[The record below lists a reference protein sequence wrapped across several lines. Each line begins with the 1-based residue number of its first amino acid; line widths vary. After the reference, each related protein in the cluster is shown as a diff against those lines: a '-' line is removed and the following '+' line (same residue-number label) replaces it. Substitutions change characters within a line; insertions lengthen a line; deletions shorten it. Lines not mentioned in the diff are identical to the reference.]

1 MQRRVYAGAVTDPS
15 PRILVVDDDAILAGV
30 LTDYLRASGFS
41 VRTAGTGPDALEA
54 VAAEPPD
61 LILLDLSLPGLDG
74 LEVFRRLRHDGRTMP
89 VIMLTARAEEPERIL
104 GLEVGADDYV
114 AKPCSPREVV
124 LRVRSVLRRS
134 AMTTAAHEATVLRDG
149 NLVMDRRAGVV
160 TRDGEPLDLAPR
172 EYALLERFLSSP
184 GELLERDEILR
195 SVWHWEHGDPSTVTV
210 HVRRLREKI
219 EDDPAAPS
227 RLVTVWGRG
236 YRWEKAR

>member
-1 MQRRVYAGAVTDPS
+1 MPAPDA
-15 PRILVVDDDAILAGV
+15 RILLVDDDVVLSGV
-30 LTDYLRASGFS
+30 LTDYLEAAGFR
-41 VRTAGTGPDALEA
+41 VRTAHSGPDALEA
-54 VAAEPPD
+54 VADQAPD

-74 LEVFRRLRHDGRTMP
+74 LEVFRRLRHDGRSMP

-114 AKPCSPREVV
+114 TKPCSPREVV

-134 AMTTAAHEATVLRDG
+134 AATMQPQDQQVLIDG
-149 NLVMDRRAGVV
+149 DLQMDRRAGTV
-160 TRDGEPLDLAPR
+160 TRRGAPLELAPR
-172 EYALLERFLSSP
+172 EYALLERFLSAP
-184 GELLERDEILR
+184 GTLLDREEILR

-219 EDDPAAPS
+219 EVDPAHPV

-236 YRWEKAR
+236 YRWEPAQ